1 VHRTDSNTFCSTSPV
16 CSTSSAAPP
25 AAPETTWPTRTVAAA
40 AGTGGAV
47 LRRVVPTRPE
57 RSDAAQASRTAGG
70 GGGGRS
76 RSWSLP
82 AAGSWGELVA
92 RLDSSGRFVRWG
104 GLEPALAGAD
114 LDGLREQLQPG
125 VDPARSDELIGA
137 VLRLAAVDGHDEPDA
152 VLVLLHLL
160 AAGVRVVAKQLSDL
174 TCDPL
179 GLVVGELAAQI
190 RSFPSTHTRRGLAGT
205 LLMDTKAAL
214 LRELRPHR
222 TRAHRDVYEVPIDPT
237 DPTTLALLFGT
248 TAPAHDD
255 ELDLL
260 EVLLWAQR
268 TGVVDPV
275 DVALL
280 LHAERSRDEPG
291 PLRLTLERCW
301 GQSGRT
307 LRRRRLRTLA
317 ALQAA
322 SSDYLRDCA

>member
-1 VHRTDSNTFCSTSPV
+1 MYRTASNTFCSTSPV
-16 CSTSSAAPP
+16 SSTSSAAPP
-25 AAPETTWPTRTVAAA
+25 AAPETTWPTRTVAPT
-40 AGTGGAV
+40 GTRGAV
-47 LRRVVPTRPE
+47 LRRVVPTRPD
-57 RSDAAQASRTAGG
+57 RSAAAQASRTAGG
-70 GGGGRS
+70 GGGVRS
-76 RSWSLP
+76 RSLP
-82 AAGSWGELVA
+82 AAGSWGELVT
-92 RLDSSGRFVRWG
+92 RLDSSGRFVQWG

-160 AAGVRVVAKQLSDL
+160 AAGVRVVAKQLRDL

-190 RSFPSTHTRRGLAGT
+190 RSFPSTRTRRGLAGT

-222 TRAHRDVYEVPIDPT
+222 TRAHPHVYEVPVDPT
-237 DPTTLALLFGT
+237 DPATWALLLGT
-248 TAPAHDD
+248 TAPGHDD

-275 DVALL
+275 EVALL

>member
-1 VHRTDSNTFCSTSPV
+1 VHRPASSPA
-16 CSTSSAAPP
+16 SLHQPGPPGATGHSAATS
-25 AAPETTWPTRTVAAA
+25 ATTVVA
-40 AGTGGAV
+40 
-47 LRRVVPTRPE
+47 
-57 RSDAAQASRTAGG
+57 RSPHTADAAQVLRLPLPAHRPGGPAEGAVRAGDADGSRVC
-70 GGGGRS
+70 S
-76 RSWSLP
+76 RSLG
-82 AAGSWGELVA
+82 AAGRWSELVV
-92 RLDSSGRFVRWG
+92 RLDDTDRLVQWGR
-104 GLEPALAGAD
+104 LEPALADTD
-114 LDGLREQLQPG
+114 LDGLRGQLRPG
-125 VDPARSDELIGA
+125 VDAARSDELIGA
-137 VLRLAAVDGHDEPDA
+137 VLRLAAVAGHDDPDA

-190 RSFPSTHTRRGLAGT
+190 RSFPSTRTRRGLAGT